1 MLRSKLFWKVLANF
15 GLLLLILTA
24 MTVVTLSLLVQ
35 IQKNFTL
42 ANADARSID
51 ALEKLSALVNDIPM
65 ASYRYALGGGRQEK
79 ENYLEGWGELRRRFV
94 RFGEMFPDSASQYD
108 MQLVKENFEQ
118 WKLSVGDR
126 LIALGDERV
135 SRKQVREFE
144 NRMQELLDLE
154 NTNRYLNA
162 VRSLVSNVLLARIPL
177 QNSNIGSANSDSVRL
192 STFIILIN
200 VLLAIF
206 AIALGFVLT
215 RSITK
220 PVRLL
225 IGGTQS
231 IMAGKFEPIALH
243 RADELGDL
251 AADFNKMS
259 ALLGN
264 NYNRLNAYSELVT
277 TLNSSATMEDVQR
290 RGLEILCKHTNASLG
305 ALYLVIRGQRALELV
320 SGYALRKDKLL
331 EKRLAFGEGVPG
343 ECAVEEREIE
353 LMDIPGGSGFVVDTG
368 FVELMPSYVLA
379 VPIFFREEI
388 LGVLVLGATKKFGDL
403 EKEIVNN
410 SVPQLGVALANAMNY
425 EETRSL
431 SVEITKRNEE
441 LSAKNK
447 EIEKAYKVKSEFL
460 SSMSHELRTPLNS
473 IIGFSSVL
481 LGPSGDPLSADQR
494 MALEKVLKNGKHL
507 LQLINDILDISKLE
521 SGRMI
526 LSVETE
532 DVSTVLSNCVLIVE
546 PLIQSKRLSLTQ
558 DIQQNLPALTTDI
571 VKVRQIL
578 VNLLSNAAKF
588 TEKGGI
594 TITVRQSNAGIVS
607 FAVRDTGIGI
617 ESKNFDRVF
626 EEFQQVD
633 SSSTRK
639 YKGTGLGL
647 PIARRLARML
657 GGDLIVESEL
667 GKGSTFTLT
676 LPSKLPTRLT
686 EMQEPP
692 TSPFSAP
699 APEPA
704 RAEPRRAQ
712 TTMPVSVPQPL
723 RDGQQVQILSID
735 DDPDVIEILRKYLV
749 PEGYSLIGAL
759 SGDEGLEIASRVKPD
774 LITLDIMMPKK
785 DGWQVLRELK
795 ANPETKD
802 IPVIIHSIIDNRP
815 LALSLGAVDV
825 MMKPT
830 DPRRLLT
837 LVKKHYHSGDQFI
850 LVVDDNLDFALAC
863 KDLLKRDGF
872 NVKIATRGEEAIK
885 ILEESIPSL
894 ILLDL
899 VMPGMDGFNVIHA
912 LRSKEQW
919 TNIPVVVLTGKS
931 LSDEDHK
938 ALDPYI
944 ADYLMKDSFTTAAI
958 SGAIKKILN
967 VAPIAK

>member
-1 MLRSKLFWKVLANF
+1 MARIPRQNVA
-15 GLLLLILTA
+15 IDA
-24 MTVVTLSLLVQ
+24 
-35 IQKNFTL
+35 
-42 ANADARSID
+42 ANADS
-51 ALEKLSALVNDIPM
+51 S
-65 ASYRYALGGGRQEK
+65 
-79 ENYLEGWGELRRRFV
+79 
-94 RFGEMFPDSASQYD
+94 
-108 MQLVKENFEQ
+108 
-118 WKLSVGDR
+118 
-126 LIALGDERV
+126 
-135 SRKQVREFE
+135 
-144 NRMQELLDLE
+144 
-154 NTNRYLNA
+154 
-162 VRSLVSNVLLARIPL
+162 
-177 QNSNIGSANSDSVRL
+177 RL

-206 AIALGFVLT
+206 SIALGFVLT

-220 PVRLL
+220 PVSLL
-225 IGGTQS
+225 TGGTQN
-231 IMAGKFEPIALH
+231 IMAGKFESIALH
-243 RADELGDL
+243 RTDELGDL
-251 AADFNKMS
+251 ASNFNKMS
-259 ALLGN
+259 LLLGN

-277 TLNSSATMEDVQR
+277 TLNSSASMEDVQHR
-290 RGLEILCKHTNASLG
+290 SLEVLCKHTRATLG

-320 SGYALRKDKLL
+320 SGYALRKDRAL
-331 EKRLAFGEGVPG
+331 EKRLAFGEGIPG
-343 ECAVEEREIE
+343 ECAAEGREIE
-353 LMDIPGGSGFVVDTG
+353 LTDIPGGSGFVVDTG
-368 FVELMPSYVLA
+368 FVELVPSYILA
-379 VPIFFREEI
+379 VPVFFREEI
-388 LGVLVLGATKKFGDL
+388 IGVLVLGGMKKLGEL

-410 SVPQLGVALANAMNY
+410 SVPQLGVALTNAMNF
-425 EETRSL
+425 EETKSL

-441 LSAKNK
+441 LSTKNK

-481 LGPSGDPLSADQR
+481 LGPSGDPLSPDQR

-521 SGRMI
+521 SGRMV

-532 DVSTVLSNCVLIVE
+532 DIASIISNCALIVE

-558 DIQQNLPALTTDI
+558 DIQQNLPPLTTDI

-594 TITVRQSNAGIVS
+594 TITVRQSDTGIVS
-607 FAVRDTGIGI
+607 FAVKDTGIGI
-617 ESKNFDRVF
+617 ESKNFDKVF

-657 GGDLIVESEL
+657 GGDLMVESEFS
-667 GKGSTFTLT
+667 KGSTFTLT
-676 LPSKLPTRLT
+676 VPSKLPTRMT
-686 EMQEPP
+686 ELQASMPMPQPAPQVTLPEPP
-692 TSPFSAP
+692 RPQSAIP
-699 APEPA
+699 P
-704 RAEPRRAQ
+704 
-712 TTMPVSVPQPL
+712 SIPQPL
-723 RDGQQVQILSID
+723 RTGQQVQILSID

-795 ANPETKD
+795 ANPETQH
-802 IPVIIHSIIDNRP
+802 IPVIVHSIIDNRP

-830 DPRRLLT
+830 DPKRLLT
-837 LVKKHYHSGDQFI
+837 LVKKHYKSGDQFI

-872 NVKIATRGEEAIK
+872 NVKIATRGEEAVK

-899 VMPGMDGFNVIHA
+899 VMPGMDGFTLIHA

-919 TNIPVVVLTGKS
+919 TSIPVVVLTGKT
-931 LSDEDHK
+931 LSDEDHQS
-938 ALDPYI
+938 LDPFI

-958 SGAIKKILN
+958 SGTIKKILN
-967 VAPIAK
+967 VAPVST

>member
-1 MLRSKLFWKVLANF
+1 
-15 GLLLLILTA
+15 
-24 MTVVTLSLLVQ
+24 
-35 IQKNFTL
+35 
-42 ANADARSID
+42 
-51 ALEKLSALVNDIPM
+51 M
-65 ASYRYALGGGRQEK
+65 ASYRYALAGGRQDK
-79 ENYLEGWGELRRRFV
+79 ESYMEGWKELRHQLTV
-94 RFGEMFPDSASQYD
+94 FGEMLPDSTSQSD
-108 MQLVKENFEQ
+108 MQTVKEYCEQ
-118 WKLSVGDR
+118 WKLTVGDR
-126 LIALGDERV
+126 LIVLGDERAA
-135 SRKQVREFE
+135 RKQVRDFE
-144 NRMQELLDLE
+144 NRMQELLSLE
-154 NTNRYLNA
+154 LTNRYLDA
-162 VRSLVSNVLLARIPL
+162 SREIVKSVQQARIPL
-177 QNSNIGSANSDSVRL
+177 QNSNIDAANNDATRL

-200 VLLAIF
+200 VLLSIF

-215 RSITK
+215 RSITT
-220 PVRLL
+220 PIGLL

-231 IMAGKFEPIALH
+231 IMAGKFEPIAMH
-243 RADELGDL
+243 RTDELGDL
-251 AADFNKMS
+251 ASDFNKMS
-259 ALLGN
+259 SLLGN

-277 TLNSSATMEDVQR
+277 TLNSSASMEDVQR
-290 RGLEILCKHTNASLG
+290 RAVEILCKHTRASLG

-320 SGYALRKDKLL
+320 SGYALKKNKAL
-331 EKRLAFGEGVPG
+331 EKRLAFGEGIPG
-343 ECAVEEREIE
+343 ECAAEGREIE
-353 LMDIPGGSGFVVDTG
+353 LTDIPGGSGFVVDTG
-368 FVELMPSYVLA
+368 FVELVPSYVLA
-379 VPIFFREEI
+379 VPVFFREEI
-388 LGVLVLGATKKFGDL
+388 LGVLVLGATKKFGEL

-410 SVPQLGVALANAMNY
+410 SVPQLGVALTNAMNF

-431 SVEITKRNEE
+431 SIEITKRNEE
-441 LSAKNK
+441 LSTKNK

-481 LGPSGDPLSADQR
+481 LGPSGDPLSPDQR

-532 DVSTVLSNCVLIVE
+532 DISTILSNCALIVE
-546 PLIQSKRLSLTQ
+546 PLILSKRLNLTQ
-558 DIQQNLPALTTDI
+558 DIQQNLPPLTTDI

-594 TITVRQSNAGIVS
+594 TITVRQSDAGIVTFS
-607 FAVRDTGIGI
+607 VKDTGIGI

-657 GGDLIVESEL
+657 GGDLTVESEL
-667 GKGSTFTLT
+667 GKGSTFILT
-676 LPSKLPTRLT
+676 VPSKLPTRLT
-686 EMQEPP
+686 EMQAQTQMPVPQAVRPEPP
-692 TSPFSAP
+692 RP
-699 APEPA
+699 
-704 RAEPRRAQ
+704 Q
-712 TTMPVSVPQPL
+712 PVISSSIPQPL
-723 RDGQQVQILSID
+723 RSGQQVQILSID

-759 SGDEGLEIASRVKPD
+759 SGDEGLEIASKVKPD

-830 DPRRLLT
+830 DPKRLLT

-872 NVKIATRGEEAIK
+872 NVKIATRGEEAVK

-899 VMPGMDGFNVIHA
+899 VMPGMDGFSVIHA

-919 TNIPVVVLTGKS
+919 TTIPVVVLTGKS

-938 ALDPYI
+938 SLDPYI

-958 SGAIKKILN
+958 SGAIKKILH
-967 VAPIAK
+967 VAPLST

>member
-1 MLRSKLFWKVLANF
+1 MLKSKLFWKVLANF

-24 MTVVTLSLLVQ
+24 MTVVTLGLLSQ
-35 IQKNFTL
+35 IQKNFTI
-42 ANADARSID
+42 ANADTRAITT
-51 ALEKLSALVNDIPM
+51 LEDLGASVNNVPM
-65 ASYRYALGGGRQEK
+65 ASYRYALAGGHQDK
-79 ENYLEGWGELRRRFV
+79 ENYIEGWAAIRGHFSH
-94 RFGEMFPDSASQYD
+94 FGEMFPDSASQAD
-108 MQLVKENFEQ
+108 MQVVKDNFEQ
-118 WKLSVGDR
+118 WKLTVGDR
-126 LIALGDERV
+126 LIALGDERAA
-135 SRKQVREFE
+135 RKQLRDFE
-144 NRMQELLDLE
+144 SRMQELLGVE
-154 NTNRYLNA
+154 STNRYLDA
-162 VRSLVSNVLLARIPL
+162 SRSLVRNVLMARIPK
-177 QNSNIGSANSDSVRL
+177 QNIAIDAANSDSIRL
-192 STFIILIN
+192 STFIVLIN

-220 PVRLL
+220 PIGLL

-243 RADELGDL
+243 RADELGAL
-251 AADFNKMS
+251 ASDFNKMS
-259 ALLGN
+259 LLLGN

-277 TLNSSATMEDVQR
+277 TLNSSASMEDVQR
-290 RGLEILCKHTNASLG
+290 RALEILCKHTRASLG

-320 SGYALRKDKLL
+320 SGYALRKDRAL
-331 EKRLAFGEGVPG
+331 EKRLAFGEGIPG
-343 ECAVEEREIE
+343 ECAAEGKEIE
-353 LMDIPGGSGFVVDTG
+353 ITDIPGGSGFVIDTG
-368 FVELMPSYVLA
+368 FVELVPSYILA
-379 VPIFFREEI
+379 VPVFFREEI
-388 LGVLVLGATKKFGDL
+388 LGVLVLGATKRFGDL

-410 SVPQLGVALANAMNY
+410 SVPQLGVALTNAMNF

-481 LGPSGDPLSADQR
+481 LGPSGDPLTPDQR

-521 SGRMI
+521 SGRMM

-532 DVSTVLSNCVLIVE
+532 DVLTILSNCVLIVE
-546 PLIQSKRLSLTQ
+546 PLIQSKRINLTQ
-558 DIQQNLPALTTDI
+558 DIQENLPPLTTDI

-578 VNLLSNAAKF
+578 VNLLSNAGKF

-594 TITVRQSNAGIVS
+594 AITVRQSDAGIVS
-607 FAVRDTGIGI
+607 FSVKDTGIGI
-617 ESKNFDRVF
+617 ETKNFDRVF

-657 GGDLIVESEL
+657 GGDLTVESEL

-676 LPSKLPTRLT
+676 VPSKLPTRLV
-686 EMQEPP
+686 EMQAP
-692 TSPFSAP
+692 TQIPLP
-699 APEPA
+699 LPQMVRPEQ
-704 RAEPRRAQ
+704 PRPQ
-712 TTMPVSVPQPL
+712 PSIPSSIPQPL
-723 RDGQQVQILSID
+723 RTGQQVQILSID

-759 SGDEGLEIASRVKPD
+759 SGDEGLELALKTKPD

-795 ANPETKD
+795 ANPETRE

-830 DPRRLLT
+830 DPKRLLT
-837 LVKKHYHSGDQFI
+837 LVKKHYKSGDQFI

-872 NVKIATRGEEAIK
+872 NVKIATRGEEAVK

-899 VMPGMDGFNVIHA
+899 AMPGMDGFNVVHA
-912 LRSKEQW
+912 LQSKEQW
-919 TNIPVVVLTGKS
+919 AAIPVVVLTGKT
-931 LSDEDHK
+931 LSEEDHK
-938 ALDPYI
+938 SLDPFI

-967 VAPIAK
+967 VAPIST

>member
-1 MLRSKLFWKVLANF
+1 MLKSKLFWKVLANF

-24 MTVVTLSLLVQ
+24 MTVVTLGLLSQ
-35 IQKNFTL
+35 IQKNFTI
-42 ANADARSID
+42 ANADTSAITT
-51 ALEKLSALVNDIPM
+51 LESLSASVNNVPM
-65 ASYRYALGGGRQEK
+65 AAYRYALAGGRQDK
-79 ENYLEGWGELRRRFV
+79 ESYMEGWGDIRGQFSH
-94 RFGEMFPDSASQYD
+94 FAEMFPDSASQFD
-108 MQLVKENFEQ
+108 MGLVRDNFEQ
-118 WKLSVGDR
+118 WKLTVGDR
-126 LIALGDERV
+126 LIALGDERA
-135 SRKQVREFE
+135 SGRQVRDFE
-144 NRMQELLDLE
+144 SRMQDLLGVE
-154 NTNRYLNA
+154 STNRYLDA
-162 VRSLVSNVLLARIPL
+162 SRSLVHNVLMARIPR
-177 QNSNIGSANSDSVRL
+177 QNIAIDAANNDSIRL

-220 PVRLL
+220 PISLL

-243 RADELGDL
+243 RADELGAL
-251 AADFNKMS
+251 ASDFNKMS
-259 ALLGN
+259 LLLGN

-277 TLNSSATMEDVQR
+277 TLNSSASMEDVQR
-290 RGLEILCKHTNASLG
+290 RALEILCKHTRASLG

-320 SGYALRKDKLL
+320 SGYGLRKDRAL
-331 EKRLAFGEGVPG
+331 EKRLAFGEGIPG
-343 ECAVEEREIE
+343 ECAAEGKEIE
-353 LMDIPGGSGFVVDTG
+353 ITDIPGGSGFVVDTG
-368 FVELMPSYVLA
+368 FVELVPSYVLA
-379 VPIFFREEI
+379 VPVLFREEI
-388 LGVLVLGATKKFGDL
+388 LGVLVLGAMKKFGDL

-410 SVPQLGVALANAMNY
+410 SVPQLGVALTNAMNF

-481 LGPSGDPLSADQR
+481 LGPSGDPLTPDQR

-521 SGRMI
+521 SGRMM

-532 DVSTVLSNCVLIVE
+532 DISTILSNCVLIVE
-546 PLIQSKRLSLTQ
+546 PLIQSKRLNLTQ
-558 DIQQNLPALTTDI
+558 DIQENLAPLTTDI

-578 VNLLSNAAKF
+578 VNLLSNAGKF

-594 TITVRQSNAGIVS
+594 SITVRQSDAGIVS
-607 FAVRDTGIGI
+607 FSVKDTGIGI

-657 GGDLIVESEL
+657 GGDLTVESEL

-676 LPSKLPTRLT
+676 VPTKLPTRLT
-686 EMQEPP
+686 ELQVSTQMPLPLPQVVRPEPP
-692 TSPFSAP
+692 RPQPAISA
-699 APEPA
+699 
-704 RAEPRRAQ
+704 
-712 TTMPVSVPQPL
+712 SIPQPL
-723 RDGQQVQILSID
+723 RTGQQVQILSID

-759 SGDEGLEIASRVKPD
+759 SGDEGLDLALRTKPD

-795 ANPETKD
+795 ANPETRE

-830 DPRRLLT
+830 DPKRLLT
-837 LVKKHYHSGDQFI
+837 LVKKHYKSGDQFI

-872 NVKIATRGEEAIK
+872 NVKIATRGEEAVK

-912 LRSKEQW
+912 LQSKEQW

-931 LSDEDHK
+931 LSEEDHK
-938 ALDPYI
+938 SLDPFI

-967 VAPIAK
+967 VAPIST

>member
-1 MLRSKLFWKVLANF
+1 MLKSRLFWKVLGNF

-24 MTVVTLSLLVQ
+24 MTVVTLSLLSQ
-35 IQKNFTL
+35 IRKNFTI
-42 ANADARSID
+42 AGADAR
-51 ALEKLSALVNDIPM
+51 ALSTLERIGTLLNDVPM
-65 ASYRYALGGGRQEK
+65 SSYRYALAGDRRDK
-79 ENYLEGWGELRRRFV
+79 DSYMENMRELRSHFSRFE
-94 RFGEMFPDSASQYD
+94 RTIPDSVALAE
-108 MQLVKENFEQ
+108 MQLVKEYCDQ
-118 WKLSVGDR
+118 WKISVGDR
-126 LIALGDERV
+126 LIVLGDERTLG
-135 SRKQVREFE
+135 RQVKDFE
-144 NRMQELLDLE
+144 SQMQNLINLE
-154 NTNRYLNA
+154 ITNRYLDA
-162 VRSLVSNVLLARIPL
+162 SRSLVSTIQLAKIPL
-177 QNSNIGSANSDSVRL
+177 LNSNIDAANNDSTSL
-192 STFIILIN
+192 NTFIIIIN

-215 RSITK
+215 RSITN
-220 PVRLL
+220 PISLL

-231 IMAGKFEPIALH
+231 IMAGKFEHIAMD
-243 RADELGDL
+243 RTDELGDL
-251 AADFNKMS
+251 ASDFNKMS
-259 ALLGN
+259 TMLGN

-277 TLNSSATMEDVQR
+277 TLNSSASMEDVQR
-290 RGLEILCKHTNASLG
+290 KALEILCKHTRASLG
-305 ALYLVIRGQRALELV
+305 ALYLVVRGQRALELV
-320 SGYALRKDKLL
+320 SGYALKKDKAL
-331 EKRLAFGEGVPG
+331 EKRLAFGEGIPG
-343 ECAVEEREIE
+343 ECAAEGREIE
-353 LMDIPGGSGFVVDTG
+353 LTDIPGGAGFVVETG
-368 FVELMPSYVLA
+368 FAELMPSYILA
-379 VPIFFREEI
+379 VPVFFRDEI
-388 LGVLVLGATKKFGDL
+388 LGVLVLGGTKRFGEL

-410 SVPQLGVALANAMNY
+410 SVPQLGVALTNALNF

-441 LSAKNK
+441 LSSKNK

-481 LGPSGDPLSADQR
+481 LGPSGDPLSPDQR

-521 SGRMI
+521 SGRMM

-532 DVSTVLSNCVLIVE
+532 DISTVISNCVLIVE
-546 PLIQSKRLSLTQ
+546 PLIQSKRLNLTQ
-558 DIQQNLPALTTDI
+558 DIQPGLPPLTTDI

-588 TEKGGI
+588 TERGGI
-594 TITVRQSNAGIVS
+594 VITVRQSDTGLVS
-607 FAVRDTGIGI
+607 FAVKDSGIGI
-617 ESKNFDRVF
+617 ERKNFDTVF

-657 GGDLIVESEL
+657 GGDLTVDSEF
-667 GKGSTFTLT
+667 GKGSTFVLT
-676 LPSKLPTRLT
+676 VPSKVPTRLV
-686 EMQEPP
+686 EMQAPLQM
-692 TSPFSAP
+692 P
-699 APEPA
+699 APVPPPVKPEPKRIESA
-704 RAEPRRAQ
+704 IA
-712 TTMPVSVPQPL
+712 VSIPQPL
-723 RDGQQVQILSID
+723 RTGQQIQILSID

-759 SGDEGLEIASRVKPD
+759 SGDEGLDLALKMKPD

-830 DPRRLLT
+830 DPKRLLT
-837 LVKKHYHSGDQFI
+837 LVKKHYKSGDQFI

-872 NVKIATRGEEAIK
+872 NVKIATRGEEAVK

-899 VMPGMDGFNVIHA
+899 VMPGMDGFNVINA

-919 TNIPVVVLTGKS
+919 STIPVVVLTGKP
-931 LSDEDHK
+931 LSDEDHRT
-938 ALDPYI
+938 LDPYI

-967 VAPIAK
+967 VAPIST

>member
-1 MLRSKLFWKVLANF
+1 MLKSKLFWKVLANF

-24 MTVVTLSLLVQ
+24 MTVVTLGLLSQ
-35 IQKNFTL
+35 IQKNFTI
-42 ANADARSID
+42 ANADTAAI
-51 ALEKLSALVNDIPM
+51 ATLEELSASVNNIPM
-65 ASYRYALGGGRQEK
+65 ASYRYALAGGRQDK
-79 ENYLEGWGELRRRFV
+79 ESYIEGWGQIRGQFKH
-94 RFGEMFPDSASQYD
+94 FQEMFPDSASKGD
-108 MQLVKENFEQ
+108 MDLVKDNFEQ
-118 WKLSVGDR
+118 WKLTVGDR
-126 LIALGDERV
+126 LIALGDERA
-135 SRKQVREFE
+135 SRKQVRDFE
-144 NRMQELLDLE
+144 SRMQELLSVE
-154 NTNRYLNA
+154 STNRYLDA
-162 VRSLVSNVLLARIPL
+162 SRSLVRTVLGARVPK
-177 QNSNIGSANSDSVRL
+177 QNIAIDAANSDSIRL
-192 STFIILIN
+192 STFIVLIN

-220 PVRLL
+220 PIGLL

-231 IMAGKFEPIALH
+231 IMAGKYETIALH
-243 RADELGDL
+243 RTDELGAL
-251 AADFNKMS
+251 ASDFNKMS
-259 ALLGN
+259 LMLGN
-264 NYNRLNAYSELVT
+264 NYIRLNAYSELVT
-277 TLNSSATMEDVQR
+277 TLNSSASMGDVQR
-290 RGLEILCKHTNASLG
+290 RALEILCKHTRASLG
-305 ALYLVIRGQRALELV
+305 ALYLVVRGQRALELV
-320 SGYALRKDKLL
+320 SGYALRKDRAL
-331 EKRLAFGEGVPG
+331 EKRLAFGEGIPG
-343 ECAVEEREIE
+343 ECAAQGKEIE
-353 LMDIPGGSGFVVDTG
+353 ITDIPGGSGFIVDTG
-368 FVELMPSYVLA
+368 FVELVPSYVLA
-379 VPIFFREEI
+379 VPVFFREEI
-388 LGVLVLGATKKFGDL
+388 LGVLVLGAMKRFGDL

-410 SVPQLGVALANAMNY
+410 SVPQLGVALTNALNF

-481 LGPSGDPLSADQR
+481 LGPSGDPLTPDQR

-521 SGRMI
+521 SGRMM

-532 DVSTVLSNCVLIVE
+532 DVSTILSNCVLIVE
-546 PLIQSKRLSLTQ
+546 PLIQSKRLNLTQ
-558 DIQQNLPALTTDI
+558 DIQENLPPLTTDI

-578 VNLLSNAAKF
+578 VNLLSNAGKF

-594 TITVRQSNAGIVS
+594 AITVRQSDAGIVS
-607 FAVRDTGIGI
+607 FSVKDTGIGI

-657 GGDLIVESEL
+657 GGDLAVESEL

-676 LPSKLPTRLT
+676 VPSKLPTRLT
-686 EMQEPP
+686 EMQAS
-692 TSPFSAP
+692 T
-699 APEPA
+699 
-704 RAEPRRAQ
+704 Q
-712 TTMPVSVPQPL
+712 MPVPMPQVVRSEPSRPQLPIPASIPQPL
-723 RDGQQVQILSID
+723 RTGQQVQILSID

-759 SGDEGLEIASRVKPD
+759 SGDEGLELALRTKPD

-795 ANPETKD
+795 ANPETRE

-830 DPRRLLT
+830 DPKRLLT
-837 LVKKHYHSGDQFI
+837 LVKKHYKSGDQFI

-863 KDLLKRDGF
+863 KDLLKRDGL
-872 NVKIATRGEEAIK
+872 NVKIATRGEEAVK

-899 VMPGMDGFNVIHA
+899 VMPGMDGFSVIHA
-912 LRSKEQW
+912 LQSKEQW

-931 LSDEDHK
+931 LSEEDHK
-938 ALDPYI
+938 SLDPFI

-967 VAPIAK
+967 VAPIST

>member
-1 MLRSKLFWKVLANF
+1 MLKSKLFWKVLANF

-24 MTVVTLSLLVQ
+24 MTVVTLTLLSQ
-35 IQKNFTL
+35 IQKNFTI
-42 ANADARSID
+42 ANADTGAI
-51 ALEKLSALVNDIPM
+51 ATLEELSSSVNNIPM
-65 ASYRYALGGGRQEK
+65 ASYRYAFAGGHQDK
-79 ENYLEGWGELRRRFV
+79 ESYMDGWGELRRQFN
-94 RFGEMFPDSASQYD
+94 RFGEMFPDSAAQAD
-108 MQLVKENFEQ
+108 IQLVKDNLEL

-126 LIALGDERV
+126 LIALGDERA
-135 SRKQVREFE
+135 SRKQVRDFE
-144 NRMQELLDLE
+144 NRMQELLSVEL
-154 NTNRYLNA
+154 TNRYVDA
-162 VRSLVSNVLLARIPL
+162 SRSLVSNVLHARIPR
-177 QNSNIGSANSDSVRL
+177 QNIAIDAANSDSIRL

-200 VLLAIF
+200 VLLSIF

-220 PVRLL
+220 PIGLL

-231 IMAGKFEPIALH
+231 IMAGKFESIALH
-243 RADELGDL
+243 RTDELGAL
-251 AADFNKMS
+251 ASDFNKMS
-259 ALLGN
+259 LMLGN

-277 TLNSSATMEDVQR
+277 TLNSSASMEDVQR
-290 RGLEILCKHTNASLG
+290 RALEILCKHTRASLG

-320 SGYALRKDKLL
+320 SGYGLRKDRAL
-331 EKRLAFGEGVPG
+331 EKRLAFGEGIPG
-343 ECAVEEREIE
+343 ECAAEGKEIE
-353 LMDIPGGSGFVVDTG
+353 ITDIPGGSGFVVDTG
-368 FVELMPSYVLA
+368 FVELVPSYVLA
-379 VPIFFREEI
+379 VPVFFREEI
-388 LGVLVLGATKKFGDL
+388 LGVLVLGAMKKFGDL

-410 SVPQLGVALANAMNY
+410 SVPQLGVALTNALNF

-481 LGPSGDPLSADQR
+481 LGPSGDPLTPDQR

-521 SGRMI
+521 SGRMM

-532 DVSTVLSNCVLIVE
+532 DISTILSNCVLIVE
-546 PLIQSKRLSLTQ
+546 PLIQSKRISLTQ
-558 DIQQNLPALTTDI
+558 DIQQNLPPLTTDI
-571 VKVRQIL
+571 VKVRQII
-578 VNLLSNAAKF
+578 VNLLSNAGKF

-594 TITVRQSNAGIVS
+594 AITVRQSDAGIVS
-607 FAVRDTGIGI
+607 FSVKDTGIGI

-657 GGDLIVESEL
+657 GGDLTVESEL

-676 LPSKLPTRLT
+676 VPSKLPTRLT
-686 EMQEPP
+686 ELQV
-692 TSPFSAP
+692 T
-699 APEPA
+699 
-704 RAEPRRAQ
+704 AQ
-712 TTMPVSVPQPL
+712 MPVPMPQVARPEAPRPQLTIPATIPQPL
-723 RDGQQVQILSID
+723 RTGQQVQILSID

-759 SGDEGLEIASRVKPD
+759 SGDEGLELALRTKPD

-795 ANPETKD
+795 ANPETRE

-830 DPRRLLT
+830 DPKRLLT
-837 LVKKHYHSGDQFI
+837 LVKKHYKSGDQFI

-872 NVKIATRGEEAIK
+872 NVKIATRGEEAVK

-894 ILLDL
+894 MLLDL
-899 VMPGMDGFNVIHA
+899 AMPGMDGFNVVHA
-912 LRSKEQW
+912 LQSKEQW
-919 TNIPVVVLTGKS
+919 ASIPVVVLTGKS
-931 LSDEDHK
+931 LSEEDHK
-938 ALDPYI
+938 SLDPFI

-967 VAPIAK
+967 VAPIST

>member
-1 MLRSKLFWKVLANF
+1 VH
-15 GLLLLILTA
+15 
-24 MTVVTLSLLVQ
+24 
-35 IQKNFTL
+35 
-42 ANADARSID
+42 
-51 ALEKLSALVNDIPM
+51 
-65 ASYRYALGGGRQEK
+65 
-79 ENYLEGWGELRRRFV
+79 
-94 RFGEMFPDSASQYD
+94 
-108 MQLVKENFEQ
+108 
-118 WKLSVGDR
+118 
-126 LIALGDERV
+126 
-135 SRKQVREFE
+135 
-144 NRMQELLDLE
+144 
-154 NTNRYLNA
+154 
-162 VRSLVSNVLLARIPL
+162 NVLMARIPR
-177 QNSNIGSANSDSVRL
+177 QNIAIDAANSDSLRL

-200 VLLAIF
+200 VLLSIF

-220 PVRLL
+220 PISLL

-243 RADELGDL
+243 RTDELGDL
-251 AADFNKMS
+251 ASDFNKMS
-259 ALLGN
+259 LLLGN

-277 TLNSSATMEDVQR
+277 TLNSSASMEDVQR
-290 RGLEILCKHTNASLG
+290 RALEILCKHTRASLG
-305 ALYLVIRGQRALELV
+305 ALYLVIRGQQALELV
-320 SGYALRKDKLL
+320 SGYALKKGKAL
-331 EKRLAFGEGVPG
+331 EKRLAFGEGIPG
-343 ECAVEEREIE
+343 ECAAEGREIE
-353 LMDIPGGSGFVVDTG
+353 LTDIPGGSGFVVDTG
-368 FVELMPSYVLA
+368 FVELVPSYILA
-379 VPIFFREEI
+379 VPVFFREEI
-388 LGVLVLGATKKFGDL
+388 LGVLVLGATKRFGDL
-403 EKEIVNN
+403 EKDIVNN
-410 SVPQLGVALANAMNY
+410 SVPQLGVALTNAMNF

-481 LGPSGDPLSADQR
+481 LGPSGDPLSPDQR

-521 SGRMI
+521 SGRMM

-532 DVSTVLSNCVLIVE
+532 DISTILSNCVLIVE
-546 PLIQSKRLSLTQ
+546 PLIQSKRLNLTQ
-558 DIQQNLPALTTDI
+558 DIQQGLPPLTTDI

-578 VNLLSNAAKF
+578 VNLLSNAGKF

-594 TITVRQSNAGIVS
+594 AITVRQSDAGIVS
-607 FAVRDTGIGI
+607 FAVKDTGIGI
-617 ESKNFDRVF
+617 ESKNFDTVF

-657 GGDLIVESEL
+657 GGDLTVESEI

-676 LPSKLPTRLT
+676 VPSKLPTRLV
-686 EMQEPP
+686 EMQAPMQMPVPVPQTARPEPP
-692 TSPFSAP
+692 RPPVAISA
-699 APEPA
+699 
-704 RAEPRRAQ
+704 
-712 TTMPVSVPQPL
+712 SIPQPL
-723 RDGQQVQILSID
+723 RTGQQVQILSID

-830 DPRRLLT
+830 DPKRLLT
-837 LVKKHYHSGDQFI
+837 LVKKHYKSGDQFI

-872 NVKIATRGEEAIK
+872 NVKIATRGEEAVK

-919 TNIPVVVLTGKS
+919 TSIPVVVLTGKS

-938 ALDPYI
+938 SLDPFI

-967 VAPIAK
+967 VAPIST

>member
-1 MLRSKLFWKVLANF
+1 
-15 GLLLLILTA
+15 
-24 MTVVTLSLLVQ
+24 
-35 IQKNFTL
+35 
-42 ANADARSID
+42 
-51 ALEKLSALVNDIPM
+51 
-65 ASYRYALGGGRQEK
+65 
-79 ENYLEGWGELRRRFV
+79 
-94 RFGEMFPDSASQYD
+94 
-108 MQLVKENFEQ
+108 
-118 WKLSVGDR
+118 
-126 LIALGDERV
+126 
-135 SRKQVREFE
+135 
-144 NRMQELLDLE
+144 
-154 NTNRYLNA
+154 
-162 VRSLVSNVLLARIPL
+162 
-177 QNSNIGSANSDSVRL
+177 
-192 STFIILIN
+192 
-200 VLLAIF
+200 
-206 AIALGFVLT
+206 
-215 RSITK
+215 
-220 PVRLL
+220 
-225 IGGTQS
+225 
-231 IMAGKFEPIALH
+231 
-243 RADELGDL
+243 
-251 AADFNKMS
+251 
-259 ALLGN
+259 
-264 NYNRLNAYSELVT
+264 
-277 TLNSSATMEDVQR
+277 
-290 RGLEILCKHTNASLG
+290 
-305 ALYLVIRGQRALELV
+305 
-320 SGYALRKDKLL
+320 
-331 EKRLAFGEGVPG
+331 
-343 ECAVEEREIE
+343 
-353 LMDIPGGSGFVVDTG
+353 
-368 FVELMPSYVLA
+368 
-379 VPIFFREEI
+379 
-388 LGVLVLGATKKFGDL
+388 VLGSTKAFGDL

-410 SVPQLGVALANAMNY
+410 SVPQLGVALTNAMNF
-425 EETRSL
+425 EETRNL

-441 LSAKNK
+441 LSTKNK

-481 LGPSGDPLSADQR
+481 LGPSGDPLSPDQR

-532 DVSTVLSNCVLIVE
+532 DISTIISNCVLIVE
-546 PLIQSKRLSLTQ
+546 PLIQSKRLNLTQ
-558 DIQQNLPALTTDI
+558 DIQQGLPPLTTDI

-594 TITVRQSNAGIVS
+594 AITVRQSDAGVVS
-607 FAVRDTGIGI
+607 FSVKDTGIGI
-617 ESKNFDRVF
+617 EKKNFDRVF

-657 GGDLIVESEL
+657 GGDLTVESEF
-667 GKGSTFTLT
+667 GKGSTFMLT
-676 LPSKLPTRLT
+676 VPLKVPTHLT
-686 EMQEPP
+686 EMQTP
-692 TSPFSAP
+692 TPM
-699 APEPA
+699 PA
-704 RAEPRRAQ
+704 R
-712 TTMPVSVPQPL
+712 PQLSIPASIPHPL
-723 RDGQQVQILSID
+723 RTGQQVQILSID

-830 DPRRLLT
+830 DPKRLLT
-837 LVKKHYHSGDQFI
+837 LVKKHYKSGDQFI

-899 VMPGMDGFNVIHA
+899 VMPGMDGFHVINS
-912 LRSKEQW
+912 LQSKEQW
-919 TNIPVVVLTGKS
+919 TSIPVVVLTGKS
-931 LSDEDHK
+931 LSDEDHRS
-938 ALDPYI
+938 LDPYI

-967 VAPIAK
+967 VAPQST

>member
-24 MTVVTLSLLVQ
+24 MTVVTLSLLSQ
-35 IQKNFTL
+35 IQKNFTI
-42 ANADARSID
+42 ANADTRAIAMLDS
-51 ALEKLSALVNDIPM
+51 LGSLVNDVPM
-65 ASYRYALGGGRQEK
+65 ASYHYALAGSHQDE
-79 ENYLEGWGELRRRFV
+79 ENYMDGWRKLRRQFT
-94 RFGEMFPDSASQYD
+94 RFGEMFPDSTSQAD
-108 MQLVKENFEQ
+108 MQLVTENFEQ

-126 LIALGDERV
+126 LIALGDERA
-135 SRKQVREFE
+135 SRKQVRDFE
-144 NRMQELLDLE
+144 NRMQELLNVEL
-154 NTNRYLNA
+154 TNRYLDA
-162 VRSLVSNVLLARIPL
+162 SRSLVRNVLMTRIPL
-177 QNSNIGSANSDSVRL
+177 QNSNIDSAKNDSIRL
-192 STFIILIN
+192 STFIVLIN
-200 VLLAIF
+200 VLLSIF

-220 PVRLL
+220 PIRLL

-231 IMAGKFEPIALH
+231 IMAGRFEPIALH
-243 RADELGDL
+243 RTDELGDL
-251 AADFNKMS
+251 ASDFNKMS
-259 ALLGN
+259 LLLGN

-277 TLNSSATMEDVQR
+277 TLNSSASMEDVQR
-290 RGLEILCKHTNASLG
+290 RALEILCKHTRASLG

-320 SGYALRKDKLL
+320 SGYALRKDRVL
-331 EKRLAFGEGVPG
+331 EKRLAFGEGIPG
-343 ECAVEEREIE
+343 ECAAEGREIE
-353 LMDIPGGSGFVVDTG
+353 LTDIPGGSGFVLDTG
-368 FVELMPSYVLA
+368 FVELLPSYILA
-379 VPIFFREEI
+379 VPVFFREEI

-410 SVPQLGVALANAMNY
+410 SVPQLGVALTNAMNY

-481 LGPSGDPLSADQR
+481 LGPSGDPLSPDQR

-521 SGRMI
+521 SGRMM

-532 DVSTVLSNCVLIVE
+532 DISTILSNCVLIVE
-546 PLIQSKRLSLTQ
+546 PLIQSKRLNLTT
-558 DIQQNLPALTTDI
+558 DVPQNLPPLTTDI
-571 VKVRQIL
+571 VKVRQIV

-594 TITVRQSNAGIVS
+594 AITVRQSDAGIVS
-607 FAVRDTGIGI
+607 FSVKDTGIGI

-657 GGDLIVESEL
+657 GGDLTVESEL

-676 LPSKLPTRLT
+676 VPSKLPTRFT
-686 EMQEPP
+686 EMQVPMPVPVPQVAHPEPP
-692 TSPFSAP
+692 RPQPVIP
-699 APEPA
+699 A
-704 RAEPRRAQ
+704 
-712 TTMPVSVPQPL
+712 SIPQPL
-723 RDGQQVQILSID
+723 RTGQQVQILSID

-759 SGDEGLEIASRVKPD
+759 SGDEGLEIASKVKPD

-795 ANPETKD
+795 ANPDTKD

-830 DPRRLLT
+830 DPKRLLT
-837 LVKKHYHSGDQFI
+837 LVKKHYKSGDQFI

-894 ILLDL
+894 IILDL
-899 VMPGMDGFNVIHA
+899 VMPGMDGFNVVHA
-912 LRSKEQW
+912 LQSKEQW

-931 LSDEDHK
+931 LSDEDRK
-938 ALDPYI
+938 SLDPFI

-967 VAPIAK
+967 VAPLTT

>member
-1 MLRSKLFWKVLANF
+1 MLKSRLFWKVLANF

-24 MTVVTLSLLVQ
+24 MTVVTLGLLSQ
-35 IQKNFTL
+35 IQKNFTI
-42 ANADARSID
+42 ANADTRAIATLEALD
-51 ALEKLSALVNDIPM
+51 ASVNNIPM
-65 ASYRYALGGGRQEK
+65 ASYRYALVGGHQNR
-79 ENYLEGWGELRRRFV
+79 ENYMDGWRELQREFV
-94 RFGEMFPDSASQYD
+94 GFGEIFPDSTAQAD

-126 LIALGDERV
+126 LIALGDERA
-135 SRKQVREFE
+135 SRRQVREFD
-144 NRMQELLDLE
+144 NRMQELLSVEL
-154 NTNRYLNA
+154 TNRYLDA
-162 VRSLVSNVLLARIPL
+162 SRSLVHNVLMARIPR
-177 QNSNIGSANSDSVRL
+177 QNIAIDAANSDSIRL

-220 PVRLL
+220 PVSLL

-231 IMAGKFEPIALH
+231 IMAGKYEPIALH
-243 RADELGDL
+243 RTDELGDL
-251 AADFNKMS
+251 ASDFNKMS
-259 ALLGN
+259 LLLGN

-277 TLNSSATMEDVQR
+277 TLNSSASMEDVQR
-290 RGLEILCKHTNASLG
+290 RSLEILCKHTRASLG
-305 ALYLVIRGQRALELV
+305 ALYLVVRGQRALELV
-320 SGYALRKDKLL
+320 SGYALRKDRAL
-331 EKRLAFGEGVPG
+331 EKRLAFGEGIPG
-343 ECAVEEREIE
+343 ECAAEGREIE
-353 LMDIPGGSGFVVDTG
+353 LTDIPGGSGFVVDTG
-368 FVELMPSYVLA
+368 FVELVPSYILA
-379 VPIFFREEI
+379 VPVFFREEI

-410 SVPQLGVALANAMNY
+410 SVPQLGVALTNALNFQ
-425 EETRSL
+425 ETRSL
-431 SVEITKRNEE
+431 SVEIAKRNEE

-481 LGPSGDPLSADQR
+481 LGPSGDPLSPDQR
-494 MALEKVLKNGKHL
+494 MGLEKVLKNGKHL

-521 SGRMI
+521 SGRMM

-532 DVSTVLSNCVLIVE
+532 DISTIISNCVLIVE
-546 PLIQSKRLSLTQ
+546 PLIQSNRLNLTQ
-558 DIQQNLPALTTDI
+558 DIQQNLPPLTTDI

-594 TITVRQSNAGIVS
+594 VITVRQSGAGIVS
-607 FAVRDTGIGI
+607 FAVKDTGIGI
-617 ESKNFDRVF
+617 ESKNLDKVF

-657 GGDLIVESEL
+657 GGDLMVESEF

-676 LPSKLPTRLT
+676 VPLKLPTRIMELQAP
-686 EMQEPP
+686 MQVSAPQMVRPEPP
-692 TSPFSAP
+692 
-699 APEPA
+699 
-704 RAEPRRAQ
+704 R
-712 TTMPVSVPQPL
+712 PQPAIPASIPRPL
-723 RDGQQVQILSID
+723 RTGQQVQILSID

-759 SGDEGLEIASRVKPD
+759 SGDEGLEIAAKVKPD
-774 LITLDIMMPKK
+774 LITLDIMMPEK

-795 ANPETKD
+795 ANPETQH
-802 IPVIIHSIIDNRP
+802 IPVIVHSITDNRP

-830 DPRRLLT
+830 DPKRLLT
-837 LVKKHYHSGDQFI
+837 LVKKHYTSGDQFI
-850 LVVDDNLDFALAC
+850 LVVDDNLDFVLAC

-899 VMPGMDGFNVIHA
+899 VMPGMDGFAVIHA

-919 TNIPVVVLTGKS
+919 TNIPVVALTGKS

-938 ALDPYI
+938 SLDPFV

-958 SGAIKKILN
+958 SGTIKKILN
-967 VAPIAK
+967 VTPVST